1 MDKAYEEKYHD
12 IEEWNWWFVSR
23 RKAIL
28 SLLEGT
34 DKHARILD
42 IGCAG
47 GPLLNELK
55 QQGYDNAAGADFS
68 AEAVAKCKSRGLQA
82 FQMDAQAL
90 EFEPNSFDILIA
102 SDSLEHLEKDEQ
114 ALASWYKIL
123 KPGGRIIVFVPAY
136 MFLWSDQDIVN
147 YHFRRYT
154 KSDLLEKMSKA
165 GFTIKKKGYWNFA
178 VFFPT
183 AVFRILQ
190 RIKNK
195 ISPAKVA
202 KDQLSGFG
210 GFSNKILMNWMKL
223 ENKIFKAAP
232 FPCGVSVYIDAAKPT
247 K

>member
-1 MDKAYEEKYHD
+1 LDKSYEEKYHD

-55 QQGYDNAAGADFS
+55 QQGFGNAAGADFS
-68 AEAVAKCKSRGLQA
+68 AEAVAKCKARGLQA
-82 FQMDAQAL
+82 YQMDAQSL
-90 EFEPNSFDILIA
+90 DFKPNSFDILIA

-114 ALASWYKIL
+114 ALANWFRIL

-136 MFLWSDQDIVN
+136 MFLWSDQDVVN

-154 KSDLLEKMSKA
+154 KSNLLAKMKHA
-165 GFTIKKKGYWNFA
+165 GFSIRKKGYWNFA

-195 ISPAKVA
+195 ISPSKEA

-210 GFSNKILMNWMKL
+210 GFSNKILTGWMKL
-223 ENKIFKAAP
+223 ENKVFKGLP
-232 FPCGVSVYIDAAKPT
+232 FPCGVSVYVDATKPT
-247 K
+247 R